1 MVVHCILQCVIKI
14 ILSGGAQVIYGGSLY
29 FTMCN
34 KDYSLSKEAHSTVP
48 QLQCKQSCVSIW
60 TWTPKAFVPLQGT
73 QSTDSYTLINIT
85 LSHFKGPWYHTWI
98 NSLAHLPQ
106 DARQD
111 IHSSESRW
119 HKKHRSLSLSL
130 SSHIRAVTRHR
141 TALHVY
147 TCTALHVILNM
158 TAKTFAAV

>member
-1 MVVHCILQCVIKI
+1 
-14 ILSGGAQVIYGGSLY
+14 
-29 FTMCN
+29 MCN

-85 LSHFKGPWYHTWI
+85 ISHFKGPGYHTWI

-130 SSHIRAVTRHR
+130 SLSLPILERSPGIEQ
-141 TALHVY
+141 LCMY
-147 TCTALHVILNM
+147 THAQPCMSFSTWQPKPLQQYKA
-158 TAKTFAAV
+158 AKHQLTHTHTHTST